1 MVSVSVRELKQ
12 RTDAILGQ
20 VREGGETVAITNY
33 GRVIAHL
40 VPVVSSTRA
49 EAKIT
54 AVLAD
59 MNHLSAEIS
68 ARWPDGVTALEAVND
83 VRREL

>member
-1 MVSVSVRELKQ
+1 VALLAEIQNWNCYRVS
-12 RTDAILGQ
+12 
-20 VREGGETVAITNY
+20 

-40 VPVVSSTRA
+40 VLVVSSTRA

-59 MNHLSAEIS
+59 MNQLSAEIS
-68 ARWPDGVTALEAVND
+68 ARWPGGVMALEAVND